1 MRGIPL
7 IYVCEETVME
17 IAQEL
22 GEIVHL
28 DFHEATTT
36 QIAYIRVRVRFG
48 ITDRLRF
55 FQRIIFDSGET
66 ATIIFQY
73 ERLRRICSS
82 CFRITHNREYC
93 PYRQRPHSIARE
105 RAMFRDTVMRSTM
118 NSQSQM
124 TEKSFPAPVT
134 QPPRVAAPPV
144 NHEELRTAMP
154 CFVSTRRMH
163 RHHHSSDSNRR
174 PTLNDR
180 FNQEG
185 RTSFEIGQS
194 STRQEDRQEDRHED
208 CEVREREENE
218 RHERAQGMGGILKP
232 PKKR

>member
-1 MRGIPL
+1 M
-7 IYVCEETVME
+7 
-17 IAQEL
+17 
-22 GEIVHL
+22 
-28 DFHEATTT
+28 DFHEATST

-66 ATIIFQY
+66 ATIRFQY

-82 CFRITHNREYC
+82 CFRITHNRDYC

-124 TEKSFPAPVT
+124 TENSFPAPVT
-134 QPPRVAAPPV
+134 LPPRVAAPPV
-144 NHEELRTAMP
+144 NHEELRAAMP
-154 CFVSTRRMH
+154 CFVSTRRIH

-174 PTLNDR
+174 PNLNNR

-185 RTSFEIGQS
+185 RNSFEIGQS
-194 STRQEDRQEDRHED
+194 STRQEDRHED

-218 RHERAQGMGGILKP
+218 KHERAQGMGCILKP